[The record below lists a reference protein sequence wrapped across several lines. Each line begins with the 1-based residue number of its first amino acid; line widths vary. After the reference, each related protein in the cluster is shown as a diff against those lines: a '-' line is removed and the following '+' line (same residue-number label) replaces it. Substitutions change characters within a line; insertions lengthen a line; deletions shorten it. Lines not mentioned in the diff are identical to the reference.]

1 MLTIGIISA
10 LGLLLLSLKALG
22 RKAIGSDIFIDV
34 LITVTLMVCFYGTFS
49 GMAAAMVGG
58 LCASVVL
65 FIMKK
70 TMVHDKLVI
79 KKEPVRIL
87 RTEILTNEFLL
98 GNEVYP
104 REKITMSKMN
114 DFNKALKT
122 KLENQFGKDFI
133 NDKVIIMDLDDL
145 DDENNNPN

>member
-1 MLTIGIISA
+1 MLTIGILSA

-65 FIMKK
+65 FVMKK

-87 RTEILTNEFLL
+87 RMNFNKRVPTWER
-98 GNEVYP
+98 VYP
-104 REKITMSKMN
+104 R
-114 DFNKALKT
+114 
-122 KLENQFGKDFI
+122 GK
-133 NDKVIIMDLDDL
+133 
-145 DDENNNPN
+145 

>member
-10 LGLLLLSLKALG
+10 LGLLLLALKALG

-65 FIMKK
+65 FVMKK
-70 TMVHDKLVI
+70 TMVHDKI
-79 KKEPVRIL
+79 NR
-87 RTEILTNEFLL
+87 
-98 GNEVYP
+98 Y
-104 REKITMSKMN
+104 
-114 DFNKALKT
+114 KT
-122 KLENQFGKDFI
+122 T
-133 NDKVIIMDLDDL
+133 
-145 DDENNNPN
+145 